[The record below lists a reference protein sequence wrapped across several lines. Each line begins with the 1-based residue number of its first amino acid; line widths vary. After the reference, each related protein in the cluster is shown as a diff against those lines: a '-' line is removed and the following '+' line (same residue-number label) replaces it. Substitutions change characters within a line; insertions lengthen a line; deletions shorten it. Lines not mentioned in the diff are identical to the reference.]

1 MNVTNGLVSRQ
12 FLIDWARIHDMILTP
27 QVRNVSHQHSGWI
40 TGFIQDILFRNKD
53 LNEIPLKGGQIL
65 VVESMGDLP
74 TNWAHWSLITD
85 IKFQIDMISENG
97 EDLNSHHALCDA
109 LISIF
114 KNKPSQYAI
123 NRAKDVLGR
132 YDIEDNSQTYD
143 ESSLEFKK
151 CFCLINHLRSL
162 SYFYWAR
169 KGASLDKVVDIQT
182 FMLKNRF
189 VLRSDLDFIFSQS
202 KGKVSLWDRADK
214 EIYPGALVKI
224 INRQGEMG
232 LVQTAPQYSP
242 ENLSPYFIAI
252 VGGEIIHVNVDNYAP
267 IKRRKKEKKIA

>member
-12 FLIDWARIHDMILTP
+12 FLIDWARIHDTILSP
-27 QVRNVSHQHSGWI
+27 KVQNASQRPSIWI
-40 TGFIQDILFRNKD
+40 TGFIQDILLRNKD
-53 LNEIPLKGGQIL
+53 LSEIPLKGGQIS
-65 VVESMGDLP
+65 VVENMGDLP
-74 TNWAHWSLITD
+74 TDWAHWPLIAD
-85 IKFQIDMISENG
+85 IKSQIDMISENG
-97 EDLNSHHALCDA
+97 EDLKFHFALCDA

-114 KNKPSQYAI
+114 KNKPSQYTI

-132 YDIEDNSQTYD
+132 YGIEDDNHAYD
-143 ESSLEFKK
+143 ENSLEFKK

-169 KGASLDKVVDIQT
+169 KGAGLNKVIDIQE
-182 FMLKNRF
+182 FMLKNHF